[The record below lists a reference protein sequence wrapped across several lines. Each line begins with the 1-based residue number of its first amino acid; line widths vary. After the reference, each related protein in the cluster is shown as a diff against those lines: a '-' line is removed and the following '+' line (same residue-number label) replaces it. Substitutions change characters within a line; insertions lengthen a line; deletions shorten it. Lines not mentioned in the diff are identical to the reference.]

1 MKPNQKK
8 PLRPNTDAT
17 QLRKSSLSGEME
29 RPGEFAPGRG
39 DEDGLEMAYEALE
52 ASLDKKA
59 LEPLLLDMRE
69 LCSYTNYI
77 LIVSGRSDRQVD
89 AIADG
94 IRATLRE
101 KNRQI
106 LGSEGTGS
114 GQWALLD
121 FGDLIVHIFHHPA
134 REHYDLEGLW
144 NDAPRVEIEVPPEA
158 RASHEDLYQK

>member
-1 MKPNQKK
+1 
-8 PLRPNTDAT
+8 
-17 QLRKSSLSGEME
+17 ME
-29 RPGEFAPGRG
+29 RPEGYAPGRG
-39 DEDGLEMAYEALE
+39 DDDDGREAAHEALE

-59 LEPLLLDMRE
+59 LEPILLDMRE

-94 IRATLRE
+94 IRASLRE
-101 KNRQI
+101 HDRQI
-106 LGSEGTGS
+106 LGSEGSGA

-144 NDAPRVEIEVPPEA
+144 NDAPRVPIEVPPEA
-158 RASHEDLYQK
+158 RASHEDLYTSS